1 MRRDKVVSEVLGEEA
16 AITPSD
22 LYNMQFK
29 TAAFGGYDKAEVDAF
44 LERVADVFED
54 LAHQVAHLKQ
64 KCEEQRADIETF
76 RDLEVTLKA
85 ALDSIQNYRQDIMD
99 SARRE
104 ADAIVEEARAVKARA
119 ETEARKIPEGIE
131 REARALRDL
140 RDNLRHNLRAIL
152 EAHTILLEKIP
163 LADDRRLA
171 HPAPDTG
178 AAVPPA
184 PVNPATGDGI

>member
-1 MRRDKVVSEVLGEEA
+1 MRRDRVVSEVLGEEA

-29 TAAFGGYDKAEVDAF
+29 TAAFGGYDKAEVDGF

-54 LAHQVAHLKQ
+54 LVHQVAHLKQ

-85 ALDSIQNYRQDIMD
+85 ALDSIQNYKQEIVD

-104 ADAIVEEARAVKARA
+104 ANAIIEEARAVKAKA
-119 ETEARKIPEGIE
+119 EAEARKMPDGIE

-140 RDNLRHNLRAIL
+140 RDSLRNNLRAIL
-152 EAHTILLEKIP
+152 EAHAILLDKIP
-163 LADDRRLA
+163 LADDRRFTPHA
-171 HPAPDTG
+171 HEA
-178 AAVPPA
+178 PPA
-184 PVNPATGDGI
+184 PPTEEAAS